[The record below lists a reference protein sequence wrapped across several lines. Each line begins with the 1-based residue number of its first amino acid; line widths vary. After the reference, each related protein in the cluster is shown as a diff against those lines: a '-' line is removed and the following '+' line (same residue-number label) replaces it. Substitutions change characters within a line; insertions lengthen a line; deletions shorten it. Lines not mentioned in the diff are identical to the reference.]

1 MWISP
6 ASAPARWPRASAPL
20 INFNSILDFRGYPF
34 NGVYHRIKSAEIYGG
49 VMQRPNVL
57 FIPITFAIL
66 LAATWASSARA
77 ADDGYS
83 YARIVRLSLVSG
95 DVQVVR
101 SDEAKWEPALMN
113 MPIQQGFAIGTNDG
127 RAEVEF
133 ENGGA
138 IWLGENS
145 ILQFTELALSNG
157 GRITKVTL
165 SQGTATF
172 DPNLATADSFLVTTA
187 ELKITPPAKSEFRVT
202 VTKDTSSISVI
213 RGEVSVSS
221 LTGEKIVR
229 KGETL
234 ALNANSPTNPKI
246 TSNAAPD
253 DLDKW
258 VKSRAN
264 VLSDGQ
270 NQSLQYT
277 NAPFSYGMSD
287 LSSYGGWSFYPGF
300 GYGWRPFGVLN
311 GWAPFSGGQWSFY
324 PGLGWTWLS
333 SEPWGWVPYHFG
345 QWNYSPVFGWLWLP
359 GGYGFWSP
367 APVQWVS
374 LGNHVGWSPVN
385 PVHTG
390 VKHPGFGAP
399 VIVATK
405 DLGKGGVNKVLT
417 IQQAGEK
424 LEPLSAPPLSNG
436 KIATPA
442 ELAAMQSS
450 GNSSATRA
458 SHHKQIQL
466 GGERVAVPTA
476 SNLAGLRSGAG
487 FDAAQNR
494 FVAGAATQGAIPVQ
508 PIALNG
514 APPAMKMPH
523 TPPPVRTRTATAG
536 GQSGRIGTGTRAGG
550 ASTSRGTGTGSTS
563 VPAPHISRPR

>member
-1 MWISP
+1 MRQRKIFLTVLGVAALAMLLCAVP
-6 ASAPARWPRASAPL
+6 A
-20 INFNSILDFRGYPF
+20 G
-34 NGVYHRIKSAEIYGG
+34 
-49 VMQRPNVL
+49 
-57 FIPITFAIL
+57 
-66 LAATWASSARA
+66 A
-77 ADDGYS
+77 ADNGYS

-101 SDEAKWEPALMN
+101 SAEVKWEPALMN
-113 MPIQQGFAIGTNDG
+113 MPIQQGLTIGTNEG

-138 IWLGENS
+138 LWLGGNS
-145 ILQFTELALSNG
+145 VLQFTELALSNG

-172 DPNLATADSFLVTTA
+172 DANVASADSFLVTSP
-187 ELKITPPAKSEFRVT
+187 ELQITSSAKSEFRLSVS
-202 VTKDTSSISVI
+202 KDSSSVCVI
-213 RGEVSVSS
+213 RGQLSISS
-221 LTGEKIVR
+221 LAGTQTVH

-234 ALNANSPTNPKI
+234 ALNASTPTDPKI

-253 DLDKW
+253 DYDKW

-311 GWAPFSGGQWSFY
+311 GWAPFSAGQWSFY

-333 SEPWGWVPYHFG
+333 FEPWGWVPYHFG

-359 GGYGFWSP
+359 GGYGYWSP
-367 APVQWVS
+367 APVRWVG
-374 LGNHVGWSPVN
+374 LGNRVGWSPVN
-385 PVHTG
+385 PVQLGAGHPVTG
-390 VKHPGFGAP
+390 IP
-399 VIVATK
+399 VIVGTR
-405 DLGKGGVNKVLT
+405 DLGKGGPNRVLT
-417 IQQAGEK
+417 LDQAGGK
-424 LEPLSAPPLSNG
+424 LEVLSAPPLSNG

-442 ELAAMQSS
+442 ELVALQSS
-450 GNSSATRA
+450 ASSNAPRTN
-458 SHHKQIQL
+458 HHRSVQPGDSRL
-466 GGERVAVPTA
+466 VVPTA
-476 SNLAGLRSGAG
+476 SSLTALRPPTGIS
-487 FDAAQNR
+487 AAQNG
-494 FVAGAATQGAIPVQ
+494 FVNRATPQGASSAQ

-514 APPAMKMPH
+514 APPAPKMPH
-523 TPPPVRTRTATAG
+523 AMPPVRTQTAAVG
-536 GQSGRIGTGTRAGG
+536 GQHGGVGTGTRISAP
-550 ASTSRGTGTGSTS
+550 APTRSTGTTTS
-563 VPAPHISRPR
+563 VTSAPHVGRPR